1 LEAVGLERVSVW
13 RSSPRGRK
21 DILREVDWTVE
32 RGESWVVLG
41 PNGAGKST
49 LLRIVSARMRPSSG
63 VARILGHQI
72 GRYPLAE
79 LHRRIGLVDPALG
92 RRFYPDQRAVEVVQT
107 GLAGTVLL
115 VEDGG
120 EGKARAAL
128 ELVGVAE
135 VAERTFV
142 TCSEGERERV
152 LLARALVGDAP
163 MLVLDE
169 PTAGL
174 DLPGRLMLLH
184 AIGEAVAARPDLTTI
199 TVTHDL
205 SSLPPETTH
214 ALLLNDGAAVAAGPL
229 KETLTAANLATTF
242 GLPLEVV
249 SRFVA

>member
-1 LEAVGLERVSVW
+1 
-13 RSSPRGRK
+13 
-21 DILREVDWTVE
+21 
-32 RGESWVVLG
+32 
-41 PNGAGKST
+41 
-49 LLRIVSARMRPSSG
+49 MRPSSG
-63 VARILGHQI
+63 VARILGHQV

-79 LHRRIGLVDPALG
+79 LHRQIGLVDPALG

-120 EGKARAAL
+120 EAKARAAL
-128 ELVGVAE
+128 QLVGVAD
-135 VAERTFV
+135 VSERTFV

-152 LLARALVGDAP
+152 LLARALVGDAA

-205 SSLPPETTH
+205 GSLPPETTH
-214 ALLLNDGAAVAAGPL
+214 ALLVNEGAVVAAGPL
-229 KETLTAANLATTF
+229 SETLTAANLAATF
-242 GLPLEVV
+242 ALPLEVV
-249 SRFVA
+249 SRFVP